1 MIPALA
7 EPQTDTFVD
16 RRRDDS
22 MRMAPGRE
30 RRQFADSFDELSPE
44 ARELAT
50 AVDQYK
56 LHHRRRFITHE
67 ELIGVIRS
75 LGYRR

>member
-7 EPQTDTFVD
+7 EPTSDTFVD
-16 RRRDDS
+16 RRREDS
-22 MRMAPGRE
+22 HRVSPGRE
-30 RRQFADSFDELSPE
+30 RRQFADSFDELSAD
-44 ARELAT
+44 ARELAN

-67 ELIGVIRS
+67 ELLGVIRA
-75 LGYRR
+75 LGYHR